1 MAVIGDVTRRTKVIP
16 LPSGFSATFGDPV
29 PPSERKWI
37 SPEGPTAVMIG
48 IDTQQG
54 SARP

>member
-16 LPSGFSATFGDPV
+16 LPSGFSATFGDPA